1 MPFILT
7 VGRLR
12 QVDFCGFKAS
22 LVSLAGSRSSADS
35 QQTNQVSLITFF
47 LVKRYKTINEDHNY
61 FLHDKAL
68 VGRIEK

>member
-12 QVDFCGFKAS
+12 QLNHYGFKAS

-35 QQTNQVSLITFF
+35 QQKGSLITFF

-61 FLHDKAL
+61 FLHDNAL